1 MPRALASSIALV
13 FVIALTCA
21 PDYSA
26 QSTDSGL
33 QSPSQAPA
41 PAAPQKASKDANATG
56 AVASDQTKKKT
67 KKVWTNEEMASV
79 GGNISVVGD
88 SSQTRHAEAT
98 ANSTSTSNAQ
108 RIAAYRKQILQ
119 DQKLMD
125 ALDKQIADFR
135 DFKADNSSGGM
146 NPRGR
151 YTMTPSEERIKQLED
166 KKKQIQAK
174 IDAIEEAARKEGI
187 EPGQLR

>member
-1 MPRALASSIALV
+1 MPRALSFVSLFVLLV
-13 FVIALTCA
+13 PTSC
-21 PDYSA
+21 PA
-26 QSTDSGL
+26 QSSDSGS
-33 QSPSQAPA
+33 QSTTQAPA
-41 PAAPQKASKDANATG
+41 PVEKAASQDAHAAG
-56 AVASDQTKKKT
+56 AVAPDQAKKKT

-88 SSQTRHAEAT
+88 SSQARHAEGT
-98 ANSTSTSNAQ
+98 TNSTGASNAQ

-119 DQKLMD
+119 YQKLMD

-146 NPRGR
+146 NPHGR
-151 YTMTPSEERIKQLED
+151 YTMTPSEDRIKQLED